1 MKAAAN
7 GDCTDRWSWRPA
19 AKDHCS
25 VTCRGRQS
33 FVERQAKERV
43 EFQADLYASCLLMSR
58 KLVMH
63 AWRERFGNDHP
74 RVLRRKDRIV
84 VPGDTE
90 DEIVTAFLRRP

>member
-1 MKAAAN
+1 M
-7 GDCTDRWSWRPA
+7 DEFT
-19 AKDHCS
+19 
-25 VTCRGRQS
+25 QS
-33 FVERQAKERV
+33 RSPETMPLQRCCCKSAS
-43 EFQADLYASCLLMSR
+43 ADLYASCLLMPR

>member
-1 MKAAAN
+1 
-7 GDCTDRWSWRPA
+7 
-19 AKDHCS
+19 

-43 EFQADLYASCLLMSR
+43 EFQADLYASCLLMPR

-74 RVLRRKDRIV
+74 RVFAVRTGSSCRATLKTR
-84 VPGDTE
+84 
-90 DEIVTAFLRRP
+90 